1 MMFNGPLAK
10 AYPAIFH
17 KEENGGYFID
27 FPDLQGAYTGI
38 NEDDNAYGIAM
49 AEEVLGMVLADMIE
63 HNDPLPA
70 PTPINEI
77 DTEAPSFVT
86 LIRVDVEKYFK
97 DNTMVR
103 KSLTIPQWAEDMG
116 QRAGINFSQVL
127 TDAISQIA
135 INSSNFSKT
144 K

>member
-63 HNDPLPA
+63 HNDPLPD

-77 DTEAPSFVT
+77 DIEAPSFVT

-103 KSLTIPQWAEDMG
+103 KSLTIPQWAEDLG

-127 TDAISQIA
+127 TDAISQVA
-135 INSSNFSKT
+135 INISNFSKT